1 MIENLIDQIDNYARK
16 ISEDKNLPE
25 STSIIKQHTAKFS
38 QTYKPQLQNDIRT
51 IKSFVQQYET
61 VKPDLNRRLSAW
73 KTGDKSAPLVML
85 DILNK
90 LSATLKDV
98 IQTNYKAF
106 SNMSEYR
113 NTILTDEQILNA
125 NANQLNSQ
133 LAGLKSRLNS
143 KEAERRTIIERHSIL
158 VGILGSLGWASE
170 ELANL
175 IVRHKTV
182 EQDISDLTQ
191 QSNSLSNQT
200 FQTNYALQTIQQL
213 SSTMNTLENSLQNIV
228 NSLTFTDKY
237 MGQAIQSLHSAS
249 GANMEVVVEAYLNA
263 LAEQITLFSQ
273 S

>member
-1 MIENLIDQIDNYARK
+1 M
-16 ISEDKNLPE
+16 PE

-38 QTYKPQLQNDIRT
+38 QTYKPQLQNDIGT
-51 IKSFVQQYET
+51 IQSFVQQYET
-61 VKPDLNRRLSAW
+61 VKPDLNCKLSAW
-73 KTGDKSAPLVML
+73 KTGDKSAPLGIL
-85 DILNK
+85 AILNK

-98 IQTNYKAF
+98 IQTNYNAF

-113 NTILTDEQILNA
+113 NTILADEQLLNT

-133 LAGLKSRLNS
+133 LAILKSRLKS
-143 KEAERRTIIERHSIL
+143 KEAERRTIIERHRIL
-158 VGILGSLGWASE
+158 VGIPGGWALE

-175 IVRHKTV
+175 IVRQKTV

-191 QSNSLSNQT
+191 QSNSLSHQV
-200 FQTNYALQTIQQL
+200 FETNHAVQIMQQL
-213 SSTMNTLENSLQNIV
+213 SSVMNTLENSLQNLV

-237 MGQAIQSLHSAS
+237 MGQAIQSLQSAS

-273 S
+273 SQ